1 MSELSPCPLQITK
14 CHLSAET
21 ADEKTDSRRARVHAA
36 GFTYGAA
43 KRRRLYCTLRLT
55 GVDREAG
62 FCVMGWRP
70 PEDCSRLDR
79 KKPAGGVCTQPP
91 AWLLGKDVASGFN
104 IPPKDRV
111 SGRALRPAG
120 AGREVGPQSPAL
132 PQPTSGWGV
141 GGTKLP
147 SPGITECRVPSRPS
161 TLL

>member
-14 CHLSAET
+14 GHLSAET

-79 KKPAGGVCTQPP
+79 KKPAGGSLYTAPSM
-91 AWLLGKDVASGFN
+91 ASGE
-104 IPPKDRV
+104 
-111 SGRALRPAG
+111 GRGQWLQHPTQ
-120 AGREVGPQSPAL
+120 GPVLYSNE
-132 PQPTSGWGV
+132 
-141 GGTKLP
+141 K
-147 SPGITECRVPSRPS
+147 E
-161 TLL
+161 